1 MDKKVKTQIELSI
14 RELVQKLNDYPK
26 SNVLMAQQRLLD
38 AVNWLNRE

>member
-14 RELVQKLNDYPK
+14 RAIVQMLNEYPTD
-26 SNVLMAQQRLLD
+26 NVLMAQQRLLD

>member
-1 MDKKVKTQIELSI
+1 MDKKVRTQIELSI
-14 RELVQKLNDYPK
+14 RALVQKLNDYPN

>member
-1 MDKKVKTQIELSI
+1 MDKKIMNQIKLSI
-14 RELVQKLNDYPK
+14 RELVKKLNEYPE